1 MCSFYFVG
9 WNGYVKL
16 SKGPFNRTYKTIV
29 LYEIGITKL
38 KSPTKTHALSIVS
51 NLSLILL

>member
-1 MCSFYFVG
+1 MFIFYFVG

>member
-16 SKGPFNRTYKTIV
+16 SKGYFNRTYKTIV

-38 KSPTKTHALSIVS
+38 KSPTKTHVLSIVS